1 MVGVEVDVLEEVV
14 YEDTEIVQT
23 QTMWVYA
30 IIFQINFIWIS
41 LEKLHRN

>member
-23 QTMWVYA
+23 QTMWVYE
-30 IIFQINFIWIS
+30 IIFQMTLF
-41 LEKLHRN
+41 KLH

>member
-23 QTMWVYA
+23 QTMWVYE
-30 IIFQINFIWIS
+30 IIFQMILF
-41 LEKLHRN
+41 KLH